1 VWPSFPLKCGVFTLH
16 DYKHVEKEAGK
27 IIALGLAIL
36 PNRLFDPNKT
46 AYHALEQAKLTKVDH
61 AKDRF
66 DDLFSLA
73 DSMSQV
79 MSRAKAEY
87 KDDNLVEFH
96 RLREQ
101 WLQTLTLDLLSTI
114 PTDKSSE
121 PEQQTTRETSTLSE
135 VQEEVHVEIQEEAQT
150 KE

>member
-1 VWPSFPLKCGVFTLH
+1 MWPSFPLKCGVFTLH
-16 DYKHVEKEAGK
+16 DYKHAEKEAGK

-87 KDDNLVEFH
+87 KDDNLVKFH
-96 RLREQ
+96 RLRE
-101 WLQTLTLDLLSTI
+101 
-114 PTDKSSE
+114 
-121 PEQQTTRETSTLSE
+121 
-135 VQEEVHVEIQEEAQT
+135 
-150 KE
+150 